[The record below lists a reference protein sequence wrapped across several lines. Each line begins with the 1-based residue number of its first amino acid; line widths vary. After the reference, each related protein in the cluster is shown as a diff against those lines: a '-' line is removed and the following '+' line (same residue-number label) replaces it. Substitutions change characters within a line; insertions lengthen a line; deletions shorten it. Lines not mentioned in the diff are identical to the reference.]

1 MSARFQV
8 HIDSLTKTYEDRTV
22 LSVDSLTLDAGVLYA
37 LIGSNGSGKSTLLRA
52 LAGTAGISSG
62 TISVSGERTKDQVT
76 VGYMPQKPYVFGFS
90 VFRNVSLAI
99 PAGTCSAQEA
109 KERVQHALEEV
120 GMERMQQAHGN
131 TLSGGEAQRVALARI
146 LVRDLDVVLLD
157 EPTASMDVEGTLQV
171 ERPRILPR
179 AHAVPARG
187 GHPRTRAGQAHCR
200 AGRDAGQG
208 TCGRGRADRRRAL
221 AAFDRRRP
229 LLPVVLAVVTH
240 STRTAPQGGSRIP
253 L

>member
-62 TISVSGERTKDQVT
+62 TIGVSGERTKDQVT

-109 KERVQHALEEV
+109 RERVQHALEEV

-171 ERPRILPR
+171 ERALASYRARTQCLTVVATHAPAQAKRIAER
-179 AHAVPARG
+179 AVMLDKGRVVEEGPIDDVLLR
-187 GHPRTRAGQAHCR
+187 PSTD
-200 AGRDAGQG
+200 AGRSFLSYWQ
-208 TCGRGRADRRRAL
+208 L
-221 AAFDRRRP
+221 
-229 LLPVVLAVVTH
+229 
-240 STRTAPQGGSRIP
+240 
-253 L
+253 

>member
-22 LSVDSLTLDAGVLYA
+22 LSVDSLALDAGVLYA

-109 KERVQHALEEV
+109 RERVQHALEEV

-171 ERPRILPR
+171 ERALASYRARTQCLTVVATHAPAQAKRIAER
-179 AHAVPARG
+179 AVMLDKGRVVEEGPIDDVLLR
-187 GHPRTRAGQAHCR
+187 PSTD
-200 AGRDAGQG
+200 AGRSFLSYWQ
-208 TCGRGRADRRRAL
+208 L
-221 AAFDRRRP
+221 
-229 LLPVVLAVVTH
+229 
-240 STRTAPQGGSRIP
+240 
-253 L
+253 